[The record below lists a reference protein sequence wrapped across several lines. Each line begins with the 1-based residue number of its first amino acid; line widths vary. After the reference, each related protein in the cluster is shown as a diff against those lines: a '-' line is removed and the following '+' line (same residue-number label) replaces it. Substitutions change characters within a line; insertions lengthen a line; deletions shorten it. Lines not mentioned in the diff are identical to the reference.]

1 MDILFQSHHA
11 KVSESIRERARM
23 AVMKLS
29 ARLTRAV
36 NAIIRFEEDGKTRR
50 VEIVLLAPRRR
61 PMVAEGSARFFGPAL
76 GFAIDRLEAH
86 DGVHRPGE
94 PCAELGHRDAG
105 TLTHAIGHLGMM
117 GLEQYVHRTPPAHN
131 ASAR

>member
-11 KVSESIRERARM
+11 KVSEPIRERARR

-36 NAIIRFEEDGKTRR
+36 NAIVRFEEDGKTRR

-76 GFAIDRLEAH
+76 GVAINRLEAQT
-86 DGVHRPGE
+86 RQ
-94 PCAELGHRDAG
+94 LK
-105 TLTHAIGHLGMM
+105 
-117 GLEQYVHRTPPAHN
+117 RTTRTRNKKIDTA
-131 ASAR
+131 